1 MKTFSLSL
9 VLLFVFSF
17 SFAQITDSRKSSAPP
32 GKNFKSSEALPSQ
45 ITAVSTSI
53 PIFAGYTEKAI
64 QSGKN
69 VTNKA
74 VKINSLSEYER
85 IFGKRKEEFQVSAK
99 PNGDIEF
106 IKDPSSGF
114 FKMYYSLQLYFAN
127 GGGPCYIVSIGKDRD
142 LSAVDL
148 SHFKNGIRIMS
159 GVKEASLLVFPD
171 AGLLQEYQFY
181 PLYKEALSKIKKE
194 GNQFLIADVYNADK
208 PNAIQNF
215 RDKIGNSKLSYAA
228 TYYPDLITDM
238 SFSYDES
245 KVSVNGHLKSQ
256 RVPAGTVLRSGDAQK
271 SIYHLDR
278 DLYHK
283 IKAEIEKQEMRLP
296 PSAAVAG
303 VYVSTDK
310 SRGVWKAPANVEL
323 NGVRGLTVEVD
334 NRAQETLNVH
344 SSGKSINAI
353 RFFSGKG
360 FMVWGARTLDGNSHE
375 WKYVNQRRF
384 SDMVK
389 VSVASAVEKFK
400 DEPNTPSTWS
410 RIKALID
417 GFLVKQWR
425 AGALQ
430 GQKIEQAAFVRVGL
444 GETMTETD
452 VTEGKLK
459 IMIGIAEMKPAEFKV
474 IEIKQQVNN

>member
-1 MKTFSLSL
+1 MKTLLLSL
-9 VLLFVFSF
+9 NLLFVFSF
-17 SFAQITDSRKSSAPP
+17 SFAQKTDSRKSSAPP
-32 GKNFKSSEALPSQ
+32 GKSFKSSKALPTQ
-45 ITAVSTSI
+45 IIAVSTSV

-69 VTNKA
+69 VTNRA
-74 VKINSLSEYER
+74 VKINSLREYEQ
-85 IFGKRKEEFQVSAK
+85 IFGKRKEEFQVSVKA
-99 PNGDIEF
+99 NGDIEF
-106 IKDPSSGF
+106 LKDPSAGF

-142 LSAVDL
+142 MSAVDF

-159 GVKEASLLVFPD
+159 GVKEASILVFPD
-171 AGLLQEYQFY
+171 AGLLQEYQYY

-208 PNAIQNF
+208 PNAVQDF
-215 RDKIGNSKLSYAA
+215 RDKIGSSNLSYAA
-228 TYYPDLITDM
+228 AYYPNLITDR
-238 SFSYDES
+238 SFAYDDS
-245 KVSVNGHLKSQ
+245 KVSVSGHLKSQ
-256 RVPAGTVLRSGDAQK
+256 RVPPGTVLRSGDAQK

-278 DLYHK
+278 NLYHK
-283 IKAEIEKQEMRLP
+283 IKAEIEKQELKLP

-310 SRGVWKAPANVEL
+310 SRGVWKAPANVKL

-334 NRAQETLNVH
+334 NLAQETLNVH

-353 RFFSGKG
+353 RFFTGKG

-389 VSVASAVEKFK
+389 VSVASTVEKFQN
-400 DEPNTPSTWS
+400 EPNNAQTWS
-410 RIKALID
+410 TLKSLIES
-417 GFLVKQWR
+417 FLMKQWR

-430 GQKIEQAAFVRVGL
+430 GQHFRQAAFVRIGL
-444 GETMTETD
+444 GETMDERD
-452 VTEGKLK
+452 LTEGKLR
-459 IMIGIAEMKPAEFKV
+459 INIGLSEMRPAEFKV
-474 IEIKQQVNN
+474 IKIEQQMQH